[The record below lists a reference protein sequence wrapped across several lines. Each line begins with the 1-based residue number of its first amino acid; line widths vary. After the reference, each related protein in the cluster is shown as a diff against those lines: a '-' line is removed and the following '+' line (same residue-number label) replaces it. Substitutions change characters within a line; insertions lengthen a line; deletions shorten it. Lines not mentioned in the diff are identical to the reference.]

1 MKNSKTLL
9 LGLVLLVGAAYL
21 GAKAY
26 VYFQAKSKLDE
37 AIKQA
42 SLFADISYQGIS
54 SDLGKGSVS
63 VDGLSIAPKTL
74 QDVIEVREI
83 KLQGDGPM
91 FLFSDTSKM
100 AQQTPEFLAVSM
112 RGLRIGLD
120 GELFRTLGQL
130 SAAQAQAQGITLPAS
145 CEFGGSLTG
154 EDLRELGYDALFANV
169 AFTLSH
175 DKIASKTRISVEM
188 DAEDIAD
195 MEMTISMQ
203 GGSSP
208 MMMAMAP
215 KLDEVRLLYN
225 MDGEYMKGV
234 KKYCSS
240 RLGMT
245 EKAYIERMVNATD
258 EEYQRFYGFIPGEGI
273 RDAIRSFLQDP
284 GEIDVRMRP
293 SPDVNPAMLN
303 QYRPQDIISLLGLN
317 LYVNGQPVSDL
328 SFTIDEK
335 YSSLFGNQAYGED
348 KTEQEEAKRRIARYQ
363 FQVTP
368 LAQLPQYIGAQVK
381 MKTRDGKLREGTLV
395 SVNRQT
401 AQIEQRIHSGK
412 FTVHVPIEQVSQF
425 QVNRL
430 LQEPEPE

>member
-1 MKNSKTLL
+1 
-9 LGLVLLVGAAYL
+9 
-21 GAKAY
+21 
-26 VYFQAKSKLDE
+26 
-37 AIKQA
+37 
-42 SLFADISYQGIS
+42 
-54 SDLGKGSVS
+54 
-63 VDGLSIAPKTL
+63 
-74 QDVIEVREI
+74 
-83 KLQGDGPM
+83 
-91 FLFSDTSKM
+91 
-100 AQQTPEFLAVSM
+100 
-112 RGLRIGLD
+112 
-120 GELFRTLGQL
+120 
-130 SAAQAQAQGITLPAS
+130 
-145 CEFGGSLTG
+145 
-154 EDLRELGYDALFANV
+154 
-169 AFTLSH
+169 
-175 DKIASKTRISVEM
+175 
-188 DAEDIAD
+188 
-195 MEMTISMQ
+195 
-203 GGSSP
+203 